1 MIFLY
6 YIYLASYVVFSSYCY
21 YKDVLS
27 IDDAVKSTSN
37 KIKYKKA
44 LPLVTINLTLVSYPV
59 FSTILKYYQPQEF
72 HLVQSIFHIITA
84 KYMSQLLFYCSH
96 RTFHRVPQLK
106 KYHKVHHNFQHPIG
120 MRAAYTHPVDFIF
133 GNMIPLGIMPFILQ
147 VNIYTMILI
156 IIYGI
161 YDTIVNEH
169 SDYNKSDH
177 HLKHHIYFNYNFGE
191 TRLDKFFGTYKE

>member
-1 MIFLY
+1 MIYLY

-21 YKDVLS
+21 YEDV
-27 IDDAVKSTSN
+27 INMDDDVKAAKN
-37 KIKYKKA
+37 KQKYKKA
-44 LPLVTINLTLVSYPV
+44 LPLVTINLTLVSYPI
-59 FSTILKYYQPQEF
+59 FKFILQFYQPQEF
-72 HLVQSIFHIITA
+72 ILYNAVIKIIAT
-84 KYMSQLLFYCSH
+84 KYTSQLLFYFSH
-96 RTFHRVPQLK
+96 RTFHRVSFLK

-120 MRAAYTHPVDFIF
+120 MRAAYTHPIDYIF
-133 GNMIPLGIMPFILQ
+133 GNMLPLGITPFILQ
-147 VNIYTMILI
+147 VDIYTMIVI

-191 TRLDKFFGTYKE
+191 VKLDKLFGTYKK